1 MANDAVSVLVDIE
14 RIYDSASGEVTFL
27 SLVSQGDGRDDETL
41 AELIEADGRLRMARG
56 KPVDL
61 KRYLA
66 ALPDLYERPLSLD
79 AAVDVA
85 LRALSGGANATPA
98 AVERLVADHPQAETV
113 IREAAA
119 LNRAVVSTSGLHEQ
133 MQTQFPVKEVPYEF
147 GPLMPDGESRYVL
160 QKLLGRGAFGQV
172 YLALDRQLSEEG
184 HTALVAIKILVIG
197 THSPF
202 ARDRLIEEATKVRRI
217 SHPNVV
223 QVIDRGVSDQNEDY
237 IVYEYV
243 DGGDLGN
250 AWAARPR
257 WPVREAVELVRKI
270 ALGVHAAHSA
280 GVIHCD
286 LKPGNIMLTSK
297 GDPKVADFG
306 VAVRFG
312 ENRRALLDQHG
323 SAGAM
328 IGNLAFISPEQYRN
342 EPNALSVPSDVY
354 ALGGILYMLLTGQLP
369 NGSTVHDIAK
379 THEADRGRSVAPPL
393 RGLRAEV
400 DRDLERI
407 CQRALAPR
415 AEDRYHSSAALAEDL
430 GRWHRQ
436 EPIYWTK
443 PSLPRLLAL
452 WSRRKP
458 ALATSLLVLVAV
470 TVVGVAVAWQLH
482 STAERQRYEKAL
494 AELEMKVQKEREV
507 DRVKIGHDI
516 MNKLR
521 ASQNQ
526 GMNIQ
531 ALNIL
536 HFVEYLYGPRVFGV
550 ADIVA
555 DTWRKR
561 VEFARAQL
569 NLLEAQGHAEHL
581 DGLMWQSVLAFWL
594 VCEGRAEE
602 ARELLVENQVR
613 WRKVLA
619 HDDPWLRDLK
629 VIADCA
635 EMSYHIQASEE
646 GSNAE
651 DLAIL
656 ESVRQSLD
664 DSGKRLETDAKGSPI
679 HVLVLRTMSQFYQSS
694 LGHEPQRALEIDEQ
708 VKLLLGGRQVDRDA
722 DPNRTRVKSVRKDSK
737 PGDDKPKE

>member
-1 MANDAVSVLVDIE
+1 MANDAASVLVDIE

-61 KRYLA
+61 TRYLA

-133 MQTQFPVKEVPYEF
+133 MQRQFPVKDVPYEF

-243 DGGDLGN
+243 DGGDLGD

-257 WPVREAVELVRKI
+257 WQVREAVELVRKI

-342 EPNALSVPSDVY
+342 EPNALSVPSDLY

-379 THEADRGRSVAPPL
+379 THEADRGRSAAPTL

-415 AEDRYHSSAALAEDL
+415 AEDRYHSSAALADDL
-430 GRWHRQ
+430 DRWQ
-436 EPIYWTK
+436 GLQPIMWTR
-443 PSLPRLLAL
+443 PSLKHVVSL
-452 WSRRKP
+452 WIRRKP
-458 ALATSLLVLVAV
+458 ALASLTGLLAAAIIAASI
-470 TVVGVAVAWQLH
+470 VGTKYAVAQVRLGEE
-482 STAERQRYEKAL
+482 ERWRQHESSMLTSIANSMKA
-494 AELEMKVQKEREV
+494 MKTDYRLNT
-507 DRVKIGHDI
+507 D
-516 MNKLR
+516 LL
-521 ASQNQ
+521 SQ
-526 GMNIQ
+526 IWV
-531 ALNIL
+531 
-536 HFVEYLYGPRVFGV
+536 FEYLFGPTVLDLPDFQATLWKHRIHNIRNLVN
-550 ADIVA
+550 A
-555 DTWRKR
+555 
-561 VEFARAQL
+561 ARERGESDY
-569 NLLEAQGHAEHL
+569 LETLQWETA
-581 DGLMWQSVLAFWL
+581 LAFWL
-594 VCEGRAEE
+594 VRDKDYIEAEP
-602 ARELLVENQVR
+602 LLVGLR
-613 WRKVLA
+613 DKLA
-619 HDDPWLRDLK
+619 ARLLPGDPWFDG
-629 VIADCA
+629 
-635 EMSYHIQASEE
+635 IQAM
-646 GSNAE
+646 A
-651 DLAIL
+651 LC
-656 ESVRQSLD
+656 
-664 DSGKRLETDAKGSPI
+664 AK
-679 HVLVLRTMSQFYQSS
+679 VNRFAAT
-694 LGHEPQRALEIDEQ
+694 PQEQPDERRRAD
-708 VKLLLGGRQVDRDA
+708 LLGVESELRVVGDRIAARSKGTPMHILVIDGLIDLQGPSLLA
-722 DPNRTRVKSVRKDSK
+722 SPDMLKQLEEDRRVLMDTKANVKK
-737 PGDDKPKE
+737 IKEGAAAEKAANVNKK